1 MNILHAIQRRKANC
15 TGHILCRKRLLKHV
29 TERTQK
35 EQEDVEV
42 EEVSSYWMTVTERE
56 DTGS

>member
-1 MNILHAIQRRKANC
+1 MNIPHAIKRRKANC
-15 TGHILCRKRLLKHV
+15 TGHISRRKRLLKHV

-35 EQEDVEV
+35 EQEDE
-42 EEVSSYWMTVTERE
+42 EQEVSSYSMNVTERE